1 LLTIS
6 TNPSSERKTSVR
18 ASVESANRI
27 VVKQIDDEIDAVVE
41 RRQNRLQDVQVKRDS
56 RSPRDKEAA
65 KRDAVRQR
73 QSPTSVTKAS
83 SRVTKR
89 NE

>member
-1 LLTIS
+1 MIAKILS

-73 QSPTSVTKAS
+73 HRQA
-83 SRVTKR
+83 
-89 NE
+89 